1 MRLYIKYNFT
11 FFSHFKYD
19 FKKRKKKLVLKY
31 ENFVSS
37 YYYKRKVALRV
48 FDGLF
53 LLTILENQS
62 NALNHLSLKIKII
75 VYIIF
80 GN

>member
-1 MRLYIKYNFT
+1 MI
-11 FFSHFKYD
+11 S
-19 FKKRKKKLVLKY
+19 KREKKKLVLKY